1 MERNKIEFKYLMG
14 LWKSLPGYPTKKD
27 IIYELSVYLLKD
39 GRPNGEFSHQTFNSA
54 FGSDWEKTEHKGIVD
69 EMVKDGDF
77 EETSK
82 SSATKRWYRIKNNPY
97 YNRK

>member
-1 MERNKIEFKYLMG
+1 MNNLTDKQEVVDFFQASKI
-14 LWKSLPGYPTKKD
+14 
-27 IIYELSVYLLKD
+27 
-39 GRPNGEFSHQTFNSA
+39 
-54 FGSDWEKTEHKGIVD
+54 D
-69 EMVKDGDF
+69 EMIKDGDF